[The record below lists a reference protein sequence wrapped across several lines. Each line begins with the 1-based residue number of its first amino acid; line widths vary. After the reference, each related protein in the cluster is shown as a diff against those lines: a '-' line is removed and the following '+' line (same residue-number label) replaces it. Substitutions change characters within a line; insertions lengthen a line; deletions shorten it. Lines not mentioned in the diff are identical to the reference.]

1 MAPSFTERLAA
12 EQREKAFQAELAT
25 RAVGGRTVG
34 AGPAGRGKTTSPIT
48 FPGGWLLQEEEEE
61 VEMEGEEKERAGE
74 LAQLRIP
81 FCLGQS
87 PSSTLS
93 FNRLPNTGRP
103 SGWLTWWRGSST
115 GSTPPRN
122 VNTRVPNIKDLKSEN
137 SIQKEDRDLMATI
150 KNFH

>member
-1 MAPSFTERLAA
+1 
-12 EQREKAFQAELAT
+12 
-25 RAVGGRTVG
+25 
-34 AGPAGRGKTTSPIT
+34 
-48 FPGGWLLQEEEEE
+48 
-61 VEMEGEEKERAGE
+61 MEGEEKESAGE

-93 FNRLPNTGRP
+93 FTRLPNTGRP
-103 SGWLTWWRGSST
+103 LGWLTWWRGSST
-115 GSTPPRN
+115 GSTPPPPRN

-150 KNFH
+150 KKFH